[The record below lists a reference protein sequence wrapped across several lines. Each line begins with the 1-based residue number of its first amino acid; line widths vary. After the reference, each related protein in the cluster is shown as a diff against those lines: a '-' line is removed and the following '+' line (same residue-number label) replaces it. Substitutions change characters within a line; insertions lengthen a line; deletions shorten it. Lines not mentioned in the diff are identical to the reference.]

1 MEGAA
6 MNAKIFIMTMIN
18 YILLF
23 IALVMIVGC
32 IHDNKVLRGYNEQIR
47 QSVLELRK
55 ESDEAQAQMRQVKT
69 NTDIVMR
76 MVADGKFLEEEN

>member
-1 MEGAA
+1 
-6 MNAKIFIMTMIN
+6 MNVKYFIMTMLN
-18 YILLF
+18 FILLF
-23 IALVMIVGC
+23 IALVMIAGC

-69 NTDIVMR
+69 NSDIVMR
-76 MVADGKFLEEEN
+76 MVASGMFMEEEE